1 MNTSKI
7 NDMKLYICPNLSKE
21 RYIKSSHLCIKA
33 LADNGFECYFSK
45 EDSITLFGNDEH
57 TVSPCD
63 ADVIVSVGG
72 DGAVLN
78 AAKTAIEY
86 KKPLLGINGGRL
98 GYLCAYELDSAKDIT
113 PLSVNELLRS
123 QRSTVGFNDGTQSG
137 CALNDV
143 VIAKGNYGSV
153 IKTDVTCDGK
163 PLMSFRGDGVIISTP
178 TGSTS
183 YNFSAGGP
191 VLLPESS
198 CFAVTPICPHL
209 SDARTIVVPDSCTLT
224 VSVSNDVNNPAY
236 IYCDGI
242 SYGEV
247 KSEITLK
254 KSENTLTLLV
264 NDRCSF
270 VNNEKL
276 HNTSLL

>member
-1 MNTSKI
+1 
-7 NDMKLYICPNLSKE
+7 MKLYICPNLSKE
-21 RYIKSSHLCIKA
+21 RYVKTSHLCIEA
-33 LADNGFECYFSK
+33 LSKNGFECYFSRD
-45 EDSITLFGNDEH
+45 DSITLFKNDEH
-57 TVSPCD
+57 TASP
-63 ADVIVSVGG
+63 ADVDAIVSVGG

-86 KKPLLGINGGRL
+86 NKPLLGINGGRL
-98 GYLCAYELDSAKDIT
+98 GYLCAYELDGSENIT
-113 PLSVNELLRS
+113 PESVKKLLRS
-123 QRSTVGFNDGTQSG
+123 KRSTVCFDNGETSKT
-137 CALNDV
+137 ALNDI

-153 IKTDVTCDGK
+153 IKIDVLCDEK
-163 PLMSFRGDGVIISTP
+163 PLMSFRGDGIIISTP

-191 VLLPESS
+191 VLLPGSK

-209 SDARTIVVPDSCTLT
+209 SDARTIVVPDTCKLDI
-224 VSVSNDVNNPAY
+224 SVSDNASNPAY

-247 KSEITLK
+247 NSQITVK
-254 KSENTLTLLV
+254 KSDRSLILLV
-264 NDRCSF
+264 NDSCSF

>member
-1 MNTSKI
+1 
-7 NDMKLYICPNLSKE
+7 MKLYICPNLSKE
-21 RYIKSSHLCIKA
+21 RYLISSRLCIQS
-33 LADNGFECYFSK
+33 LVQNGFECYFSK
-45 EDSITLFGNDEH
+45 EDSLTLFNDEQH
-57 TVSPCD
+57 TLAPCD
-63 ADVIVSVGG
+63 ADMIVSVGG

-78 AAKTAIEY
+78 AAKTAMEY
-86 KKPLLGINGGRL
+86 NKPLLGINGGRL

-113 PLSVNELLRS
+113 PESVNALIKS
-123 QRSTVGFNDGTQSG
+123 QRSTVCFDDGKKSAT
-137 CALNDV
+137 ALNDI

-153 IKTDVTCDGK
+153 IKIDVMCDVK
-163 PLMSFRGDGVIISTP
+163 PLMSFRGDGIIISTP

-191 VLLPESS
+191 VLLPEAK
-198 CFAVTPICPHL
+198 CFSVTPICPHL
-209 SDARTIVVPDSCTLT
+209 SDARTMVVPDTCTLN
-224 VSVSNDVNNPAY
+224 VSVTDSINNPAY

-242 SYGEV
+242 SYGEI
-247 KSEITLK
+247 KSQITLK
-254 KSENTLTLLV
+254 KAANVLTLLV

>member
-1 MNTSKI
+1 
-7 NDMKLYICPNLSKE
+7 MKLYICPNLSKE
-21 RYIKSSHLCIKA
+21 RYIKTSHLCIEA
-33 LADNGFECYFSK
+33 LSKNGFECYFSK
-45 EDSITLFGNDEH
+45 EDSVTLFGNDKH
-57 TVSPCD
+57 TLSPSD
-63 ADVIVSVGG
+63 ADIIVSVGG

-86 KKPLLGINGGRL
+86 NKPLLGINGGRL
-98 GYLCAYELDSAKDIT
+98 GYLCAYELDSSKDIT
-113 PLSVNELLRS
+113 PESVETLVRS
-123 QRSTVGFNDGTQSG
+123 QRSTVCFDNGRICKT
-137 CALNDV
+137 ALNDI

-153 IKTDVTCDGK
+153 IKIDVLCDEK
-163 PLMSFRGDGVIISTP
+163 PLMSFRGDGIIISTP

-209 SDARTIVVPDSCTLT
+209 SDARTIVVPDTCKLG
-224 VSVSNDVNNPAY
+224 VSVSDNTSNPAY

-247 KSEITLK
+247 NSQITVK
-254 KSENTLTLLV
+254 KSDRSLTLLV
-264 NDRCSF
+264 NDSCSF

>member
-1 MNTSKI
+1 
-7 NDMKLYICPNLSKE
+7 MKLYICPNLSKE
-21 RYIKSSHLCIKA
+21 RYIRSSHLCIA
-33 LADNGFECYFSK
+33 SLVQNGFECYFSK
-45 EDSITLFGNDEH
+45 EDSITLFKNEEH
-57 TVSPCD
+57 TISPD
-63 ADVIVSVGG
+63 TADIIVSVGG

-78 AAKTAIEY
+78 AAKTALEY
-86 KKPLLGINGGRL
+86 NKPLLGINGGRL
-98 GYLCAYELDSAKDIT
+98 GYLCAYELDSSKDIT
-113 PLSVNELLRS
+113 PESVKNLIKS
-123 QRSTVGFNDGTQSG
+123 QRSTVCFDDGEKSEV
-137 CALNDV
+137 ALNDIV
-143 VIAKGNYGSV
+143 VAKGNYGSV
-153 IKTDVTCDGK
+153 IKIDVLCDGK

-191 VLLPESS
+191 VLLPDSR

-209 SDARTIVVPDSCTLT
+209 SDARTMVVPDTCTLN
-224 VSVSNDVNNPAY
+224 VSVSDNTNNPAY

-242 SYGEV
+242 QYGEV
-247 KSEITLK
+247 KSRITVK
-254 KSENTLTLLV
+254 KAAADLTLLV